1 MNKFYYKLKETPLNL
16 DSINIIEDYLKSL
29 GIEKTESFLS
39 EPSIYDEESYEGLEK
54 IHELVDQLHI
64 GFTTNQKFF
73 MQIDSDVD
81 GFTSASIFYRYFKDL
96 YPNVEI
102 KCRVHNGKE
111 HGIVTKTVPLDAKYI
126 IIPDAGSNQIEEQIE
141 LTSKGKHVLIIDH
154 HLVDNYQPV
163 KGAIV
168 VNNQLSPNFKNK
180 FLSGA
185 GMVYKV
191 IQCYSKKYG
200 DNKHHTQYIDL
211 AALGLVSDMMD
222 TRDLDNNY
230 IIHTGLQSIKNPMF
244 KALLD
249 KQSYS
254 VSSRNNPN
262 KIDVAFYITPL
273 INAVIR
279 VGTVEQNE
287 QLFQGFTEYDHSETY
302 QKTFKGNVSS
312 ETFYEMLARTAYNI
326 RNQQN
331 KEKEKSMEFIHG
343 LIKEDSLDQNTVVTV
358 ISSHDDDVTVPKTM
372 TGLVAM
378 DIVKNYKKPAM
389 LLRPRLMDGQQY
401 YYGSARAN
409 VRPGFKSFREVLQ
422 QSGLVHFA
430 EGHDMAFGV
439 GVHADSLDTLT
450 AYLNDKL
457 KDIDFGTEEIEV
469 DAILRG
475 RRISHE
481 ILADFARHSNLYGM
495 GIPQPKFAFEIAISR
510 DMINLI
516 GKDRTTMKFN
526 YNNIEFIKFGAAQII
541 ETLFKEEDEGFVDVN
556 PKLRIKVI
564 GRAQYNEFNGNKTLQ
579 IMMDNFD
586 FEKSTMSDLI

>member
-1 MNKFYYKLKETPLNL
+1 MNKFNYKLKETPINV
-16 DSINIIEDYLKSL
+16 DSSSIIEDYLRSL
-29 GIEKTESFLS
+29 GIEKVESFLS
-39 EPSIYDEESYEGLEK
+39 EPSIYDEESYEGLDR
-54 IHELVDQLHI
+54 IHELVDALHN
-64 GFTTNQKFF
+64 GFTKDKKFF

-96 YPNVEI
+96 YPEADI

-111 HGIVTKTVPLDAKYI
+111 HGILVNTVPANVDYV
-126 IIPDAGSNQIEEQIE
+126 IIPDAGSNQIDEQKE
-141 LTSKGKHVLIIDH
+141 LTRKGKTVLVIDH

-163 KGAIV
+163 ANAIV

-191 IQCYSKKYG
+191 VQCYSHKYG
-200 DNKHHTQYIDL
+200 DGKHHEEYIDL
-211 AALGLVSDMMD
+211 AALGLISDMMD

-230 IIHTGLQSIKNPMF
+230 LISMGLKRLKNPMF
-244 KALLD
+244 KALLL

-254 VSSRNNPN
+254 VSSVELPN
-262 KIDVAFYITPL
+262 KIDVAFYVTPL

-279 VGTVEQNE
+279 VGTTQQNE
-287 QLFQGFTEYDHSETY
+287 QLFQGFTEYDHTEAY
-302 QKTFKGNVSS
+302 EKQFKGNFSS
-312 ETFYEMLARTAYNI
+312 ETFYEMLARMAYNI

-331 KEKEKSMEFIHG
+331 KEKEKSMTFIKG
-343 LIKEDSLDQNTVVTV
+343 IIDENKLDQNMVVAV
-358 ISSHDDDVTVPKTM
+358 ISSNDDDITVPKTM

-389 LLRPRLMDGQQY
+389 LLRPRLIDGEQY

-409 VRPGFKSFREVLQ
+409 IRPGFKSFREVLQ
-422 QSGLVHFA
+422 ESGLVHFA

-439 GVHADSLDTLT
+439 GVHEDQLDTLT

-475 RRISHE
+475 RTISHDV
-481 ILADFARHSNLYGM
+481 LVDFAKYTYLYGM
-495 GIPQPKFAFEIAISR
+495 GIPQPKFAFEIFITR

-516 GKDRTTMKFN
+516 GKEGNTIKFN
-526 YNNIEFIKFGAAQII
+526 YNNIEFIKFNAKDIVA
-541 ETLFKEEDEGFVDVN
+541 ELFQENDEGFVDVN
-556 PKLRIKVI
+556 PKLRVKII
-564 GRAQYNEFNGNKTLQ
+564 GRAQFNEFNGAKTLQ
-579 IMMDNFD
+579 IIMDNFN
-586 FEKSTMSDLI
+586 FEKATMSDLI

>member
-1 MNKFYYKLKETPLNL
+1 MNKFNYKLKETPINV
-16 DSINIIEDYLKSL
+16 DSSNIIEDYLRSL
-29 GIEKTESFLS
+29 GIEKVESFLL
-39 EPSIYDEESYEGLEK
+39 EPSIYDEESYEGLDR
-54 IHELVDQLHI
+54 IHELVDALHN
-64 GFTTNQKFF
+64 GFTKNKKFF

-96 YPNVEI
+96 YPDADI

-111 HGIVTKTVPLDAKYI
+111 HGIVLNTVPANADYV
-126 IIPDAGSNQIEEQIE
+126 IIPDAGSNQIDEQRE
-141 LTSKGKHVLIIDH
+141 LTRKGKTVLVIDH
-154 HLVDNYQPV
+154 HLVDNYVPV
-163 KGAIV
+163 SNAIV

-191 IQCYSKKYG
+191 VQCYSHKYG
-200 DNKHHTQYIDL
+200 DGKHHEEYIDL
-211 AALGLVSDMMD
+211 AALGLISDMMD
-222 TRDLDNNY
+222 TRDLDNNFL
-230 IIHTGLQSIKNPMF
+230 ISTGLKRLKNPMF
-244 KALLD
+244 KALLS

-254 VSSRNNPN
+254 VSSVDNPN
-262 KIDVAFYITPL
+262 KIDIAFYVTPL

-287 QLFQGFTEYDHSETY
+287 QLFQGFTEYDHTEAY
-302 QKTFKGNVSS
+302 QKQYKGNFSS
-312 ETFYEMLARTAYNI
+312 ETFYEMLARMAYNI

-331 KEKEKSMEFIHG
+331 KEKEKSMTFIKG
-343 LIKEDSLDQNTVVTV
+343 VIDQNKLDQNMVVAV
-358 ISSHDDDVTVPKTM
+358 ISSNDDDVTVPKTM

-389 LLRPRLMDGQQY
+389 LLRPRLIDGEQY

-422 QSGLVHFA
+422 ESGLVHFA

-439 GVHADSLDTLT
+439 GVHEDQLDTLT

-475 RRISHE
+475 RTISHDV
-481 ILADFARHSNLYGM
+481 LNDFAKYTYLYGM
-495 GIPQPKFAFEIAISR
+495 GIPQPKFAFEIFITR

-516 GKDRTTMKFN
+516 GKEGNTIKFN
-526 YNNIEFIKFGAAQII
+526 YNNIEFIKFNAKDIVA
-541 ETLFKEEDEGFVDVN
+541 ELFEENDAGFVDVN
-556 PKLRIKVI
+556 PKLRVKVI
-564 GRAQYNEFNGNKTLQ
+564 GRAQFNEFNGAKTLQ
-579 IMMDNFD
+579 IIMDNFN
-586 FEKSTMSDLI
+586 FEKSTISDLI